1 MKIEVD
7 LKSASKHAY
16 CFYEAVFGCRK
27 SSINPPPPPPP
38 PPTRIL
44 GRGLIETAGLF
55 NLAQMM
61 VCKLEYKLGKLKYKK
76 LQIMQLMIKNKCQ
89 L

>member
-1 MKIEVD
+1 MNENRTR

-27 SSINPPPPPPP
+27 SSINPPPP
-38 PPTRIL
+38 TRIL
-44 GRGLIETAGLF
+44 GRGLIETTSLF

-61 VCKLEYKLGKLKYKK
+61 VSKLE
-76 LQIMQLMIKNKCQ
+76 
-89 L
+89 